1 MSIIIIDNMTKKP
14 DGCIDCPLFN
24 YEYGCS
30 LNRDWTGE
38 SDYKKCPLREYAQPN
53 PFNSV
58 VGVLRD
64 FDIHEEPYIYDLAET
79 ICQLFKCGPYD
90 IHTDYKGIVK

>member
-1 MSIIIIDNMTKKP
+1 MSIVVIETMTSKP
-14 DGCIDCPLFN
+14 AGCDTCPLLN

-30 LNRDWTGE
+30 LNKSWDGVP
-38 SDYKKCPLREYAQPN
+38 DFYNCPLREYAQPN

-64 FDIHEEPYIYDLAET
+64 FDIEEEPYIYDLAET
-79 ICQLFKCGPYD
+79 ICQLFKSGPYD
-90 IHTDYKGIVK
+90 INADYKELVK